1 MTIEITDSKILIVD
15 DRQAN
20 IVVLED
26 FLEIK
31 GYNHVKSTTDARLV
45 LSMVKEYQPDLLLLD
60 MMMPHF
66 SGIEILNQL
75 KEAKLLTDV
84 AVLVLTADVSRET
97 KQQALSS
104 GANDFLTKPFDLTEV
119 DLRIKN
125 LLFTIVLMK
134 QLKAQ
139 NSILDEK
146 VKERTAEL
154 METNKAME
162 AQNKQLREIAWMQS
176 HGVRAP
182 LARLMGLVN
191 LLQSTDEAKDLDMTE
206 MYQHIQNSA
215 DELDKIIREI
225 TQKTF
230 DSELFNGPNPV

>member
-1 MTIEITDSKILIVD
+1 MELTESRILIID
-15 DRQAN
+15 DRQSN

-26 FLEIK
+26 FLELK
-31 GYNHVKSTTDARLV
+31 EYKHVKSTTDARLA
-45 LSMVKEYQPDLLLLD
+45 LSLVSSFKPHLLLLD

-66 SGIEILNQL
+66 SGAEILNQL
-75 KEAKLLTDV
+75 KEANLLADV

-97 KQQALSS
+97 KQQALAS

-125 LLFTIVLMK
+125 LLNNVILT
-134 QLKAQ
+134 QELKNQ
-139 NSILDEK
+139 NLILDEK
-146 VKERTAEL
+146 VKVRTAEL
-154 METNKAME
+154 METNKAIE
-162 AQNKQLREIAWMQS
+162 AQNKQLREIAWLQS

-191 LLQSTDEAKDLDMTE
+191 LLQSSDDLKDLDMGE
-206 MYQHIQNSA
+206 IYKHIQNSA
-215 DELDKIIREI
+215 DELDKIIKDI

-230 DSELFNGPNPV
+230 DPEFVNTPDSV